1 MFTIVEIDKTGPFL
15 GSFTPYAPFVYSSIL
30 TVGGTYSIDPY
41 WTSTFGANGD
51 YNTAEKN
58 VTSVVLNNIF
68 DVEGVDTLADCLTQ
82 INSFY
87 FDFDNQV
94 LYVHFPHVWT
104 PQAVGVATGQGW
116 GYCSDTVRYFRNQ
129 IYRPIVRSIPI
140 LGDSTDPL
148 QYGIIAFAGGQVT
161 LVNDGSFDKDEKLY
175 GNNIRIKR
183 GKEGDDYDDLIL
195 MFSGYIRDYTTTTA
209 EFTIDVADKRE
220 RLQTNHPSQEIEV
233 LDKYIEGEGWEKK
246 SQLLADGYGQ
256 VVQVPAY
263 PIATGGG
270 KVTFRWGESV
280 TSISQVYTE
289 EDTVKKV
296 AHADFSTDGTFTLT
310 NAQAGK
316 DSDPTKGILKVFV
329 SGVMRNIANP
339 ADIII
344 DLNSRLFEVDYN
356 ASNYDIAEVEAEKA
370 LLADVGL
377 YMDKSRKVYEWIE
390 ELQNGTNIG
399 FRYEDTEKR
408 TIRLDLPTRPV
419 VVDIEALDIRN
430 ADMPIQRNAELY
442 ASSCLVRYSKNWR
455 SDSYQSTE
463 NKDWEGEV
471 IDEHRVKKVQEYDS
485 LLTSLNDAEDK
496 ALTVMADIHQ
506 VRPIVTLR
514 VESSLYPTPRIF
526 DMVTATVSLVQGV
539 GPMADEWTFV
549 VGDLDLLGDDLLVG
563 EIHEFTLDEV
573 ATYNDSVREYLGAIT
588 GQVIGINWLIDT
600 DEIELR
606 VRVRNG

>member
-1 MFTIVEIDKTGPFL
+1 
-15 GSFTPYAPFVYSSIL
+15 
-30 TVGGTYSIDPY
+30 
-41 WTSTFGANGD
+41 
-51 YNTAEKN
+51 
-58 VTSVVLNNIF
+58 
-68 DVEGVDTLADCLTQ
+68 
-82 INSFY
+82 
-87 FDFDNQV
+87 
-94 LYVHFPHVWT
+94 
-104 PQAVGVATGQGW
+104 
-116 GYCSDTVRYFRNQ
+116 
-129 IYRPIVRSIPI
+129 
-140 LGDSTDPL
+140 
-148 QYGIIAFAGGQVT
+148 
-161 LVNDGSFDKDEKLY
+161 
-175 GNNIRIKR
+175 
-183 GKEGDDYDDLIL
+183 
-195 MFSGYIRDYTTTTA
+195 
-209 EFTIDVADKRE
+209 
-220 RLQTNHPSQEIEV
+220 
-233 LDKYIEGEGWEKK
+233 
-246 SQLLADGYGQ
+246 
-256 VVQVPAY
+256 VPAY

-270 KVTFRWGESV
+270 KVTFRWGEAV

-289 EDTVKKV
+289 DETVKKV

-329 SGVMRNIANP
+329 SGVMRSIANP

>member
-1 MFTIVEIDKTGPFL
+1 
-15 GSFTPYAPFVYSSIL
+15 
-30 TVGGTYSIDPY
+30 
-41 WTSTFGANGD
+41 
-51 YNTAEKN
+51 
-58 VTSVVLNNIF
+58 
-68 DVEGVDTLADCLTQ
+68 
-82 INSFY
+82 
-87 FDFDNQV
+87 
-94 LYVHFPHVWT
+94 
-104 PQAVGVATGQGW
+104 
-116 GYCSDTVRYFRNQ
+116 
-129 IYRPIVRSIPI
+129 
-140 LGDSTDPL
+140 
-148 QYGIIAFAGGQVT
+148 
-161 LVNDGSFDKDEKLY
+161 
-175 GNNIRIKR
+175 
-183 GKEGDDYDDLIL
+183 
-195 MFSGYIRDYTTTTA
+195 
-209 EFTIDVADKRE
+209 
-220 RLQTNHPSQEIEV
+220 
-233 LDKYIEGEGWEKK
+233 
-246 SQLLADGYGQ
+246 
-256 VVQVPAY
+256 
-263 PIATGGG
+263 
-270 KVTFRWGESV
+270 
-280 TSISQVYTE
+280 
-289 EDTVKKV
+289 
-296 AHADFSTDGTFTLT
+296 
-310 NAQAGK
+310 
-316 DSDPTKGILKVFV
+316 
-329 SGVMRNIANP
+329 
-339 ADIII
+339 
-344 DLNSRLFEVDYN
+344 
-356 ASNYDIAEVEAEKA
+356 
-370 LLADVGL
+370 
-377 YMDKSRKVYEWIE
+377 MDKSRKVYEWIE

-419 VVDIEALDIRN
+419 VVDIGALDIRN